1 MRRRRT
7 SRRRMMARPPLSPK
21 DCILYWTLI
30 ILSVVLMLAFPL
42 GGAFLREQTAFDAEY
57 VIAVSGGAGAYL
69 SFVPMFFVG
78 LPLVGVFGTAYRNRR
93 PLLGD
98 SSVCYG
104 PPEYD
109 AVYPLVEKGKTLKN
123 LAREIRARFARK
135 RGQTLLLAVLMLG
148 SLLVFPLSI
157 FDREQLCE
165 NGVVVR
171 YNAMNQ
177 VVAEYTTADVMELRL
192 SIDRKMTSAE
202 KDYPLLNPDEYD
214 YTAFLTLHLA
224 DGRET
229 SFNLLSFR
237 QNGQGGRLAS
247 LNAVLTLC
255 RQFPEESIAI
265 CDAELVDA
273 MIADEKMSTHEA
285 VLFREIFSLTG
296 EW

>member
-7 SRRRMMARPPLSPK
+7 PRQRMVARPPLSAK
-21 DCILYWTLI
+21 DRVLYWSLI
-30 ILSVVLMLAFPL
+30 TLSVVLMLAFPL
-42 GGAFLREQTAFDAEY
+42 GGAFLREKMAFHEEY
-57 VIAVSGGAGAYL
+57 VIAVSGGYGAYL
-69 SFVPMFFVG
+69 SFIPMFFAG

-98 SSVCYG
+98 PSVCYG

-123 LAREIRARFARK
+123 LTQGIRARLAHK
-135 RGQTLLLAVLMLG
+135 RGETLLLAVLMLG

-157 FDREQLCE
+157 FGREQLCAS
-165 NGVVVR
+165 GAVVR
-171 YNAMNQ
+171 YNALNQ
-177 VVAEYTTADVMELRL
+177 IVAEYTPADVVELRL

-202 KDYPLLNPDEYD
+202 RDYPLLNPNEYD
-214 YTAFLTLHLA
+214 YDAFLTLYLA
-224 DGRET
+224 DGREF

-237 QNGQGGRLAS
+237 RNGQGGRLAS

-255 RQFPEESIAI
+255 RQFPEESITI
-265 CDAELVDA
+265 CDAELMEA
-273 MIADEKMSTHEA
+273 MIADEKMNTHEA